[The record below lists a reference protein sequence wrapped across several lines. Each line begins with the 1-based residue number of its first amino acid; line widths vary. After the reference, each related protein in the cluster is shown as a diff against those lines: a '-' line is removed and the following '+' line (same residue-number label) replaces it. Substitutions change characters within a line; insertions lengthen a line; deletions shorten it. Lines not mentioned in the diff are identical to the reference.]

1 MVSIMQTL
9 ESVVMT
15 RERKMLGAPTA
26 VGTEVSRSSVMGN
39 TTLSAYR
46 EHLNYLDVSN
56 QRNRVSPYRSPQTW
70 GRKP

>member
-15 RERKMLGAPTA
+15 RERKMLGALTA

-39 TTLSAYR
+39 ATLPAYR

>member
-15 RERKMLGAPTA
+15 RERKMLGALTA
-26 VGTEVSRSSVMGN
+26 VGTEVSGSSVMGN
-39 TTLSAYR
+39 TTLPAYR